1 MVSGGIDKIG
11 RGDISQKNA
20 NWDLFYL
27 KGILEALFDSLGV
40 HDIDYLPGDL
50 PFFHPQENGII
61 KIKDKKIAIFGR
73 LEDDIISLWDIPGN
87 ILLFELDFEELY
99 PLIEREIAFQPLPKY
114 PYIQRDLALVI
125 DEGINF
131 AQIKKEILKINQDIK
146 KRIELFDVF
155 RGKQIKEGFKS
166 IAFSI
171 FFQADDRTL
180 TDIEVDK
187 IMENVKIRLKELFQ
201 ADLR

>member
-1 MVSGGIDKIG
+1 M
-11 RGDISQKNA
+11 
-20 NWDLFYL
+20 
-27 KGILEALFDSLGV
+27 
-40 HDIDYLPGDL
+40 

-99 PLIEREIAFQPLPKY
+99 PLIEREITFQPLPKY

-187 IMENVKIRLKELFQ
+187 VMENVKIRLKELFQ